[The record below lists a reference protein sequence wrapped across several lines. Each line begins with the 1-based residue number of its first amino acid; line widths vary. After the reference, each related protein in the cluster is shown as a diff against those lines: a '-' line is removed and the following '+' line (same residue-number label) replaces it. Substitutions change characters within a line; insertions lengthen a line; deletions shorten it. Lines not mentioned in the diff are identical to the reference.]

1 MATMVVVEAGAEV
14 GVVAEGVE
22 GGPLVA
28 TTLGARSLLEPLDLE
43 QASWQMD
50 SLVDAQP

>member
-1 MATMVVVEAGAEV
+1 MAIMVVVEVGAEA

-22 GGPLVA
+22 AGHLVG
-28 TTLGARSLLEPLDLE
+28 TTLAARSLLEPLDLE

>member
-1 MATMVVVEAGAEV
+1 MAIMVVVEAGAEA
-14 GVVAEGVE
+14 GVVEEGVAA
-22 GGPLVA
+22 GPLVG